1 MAGVSKHSRPSTMG
15 WGQRALLALLSLVVV
30 VAGVGAWRLLG
41 DRGGTDEVLPLVA
54 GAGGE
59 GATATAADDGTT
71 GNDEAG
77 DGAADEDEDGEDGD
91 GTAAPTQEPVAAGDA
106 TCGFVTVW
114 AAPAL
119 LPAVDA
125 AASRAGDDCLEY
137 AVVARGSSAAQS
149 ELRVGTAPDVWVP
162 DSLTWPALMA
172 EEGVDLEVGPSVASS
187 PVLLTGVP
195 EVIDGLAEL
204 GIDEGS
210 SWADLLTQYRDL
222 AAAGPEAPVA
232 LRVGDPRADPAS
244 MALLASTSAQ
254 LGGWTSGEGPG
265 RRLLVTLAQTAV
277 QGDPLS
283 AVRADPRS
291 LVPATEQ
298 QIGAAVEQGAPLQ
311 GLALDG
317 GSGVVRMPFVRLGD
331 PGDLTDA
338 VEALE
343 RELTGDQAAQDLA
356 GLHLRAGED
365 GAAPGVDGVPDGVGT
380 DEVEPDP
387 QEALALARTWTV
399 VAPQSRILALID
411 ISGSMAADAGDGQ
424 TRIDLTRAATQTAL
438 SVIPQQTA
446 IGLWYFATSLD
457 GDTDHVEAVPMRALN
472 QEVRSGVSQQEVLLA
487 ETEDLTVDSLTGDTG
502 LNDSLWAAYQH
513 MQAEGDAS
521 SISSVLLLTDGIND
535 DSTDGLSDD
544 EVVDLL
550 AEARESGDRPVTMV
564 LIGMGPDVDEEALD
578 RLASAAGG
586 ESFVLRDPRELPQVF
601 VDVVARRAAG

>member
-1 MAGVSKHSRPSTMG
+1 M
-15 WGQRALLALLSLVVV
+15 
-30 VAGVGAWRLLG
+30 
-41 DRGGTDEVLPLVA
+41 
-54 GAGGE
+54 
-59 GATATAADDGTT
+59 
-71 GNDEAG
+71 
-77 DGAADEDEDGEDGD
+77 
-91 GTAAPTQEPVAAGDA
+91 
-106 TCGFVTVW
+106 TVW

-125 AASRAGDDCLEY
+125 AATRAGDDCLEY
-137 AVVARGSSAAQS
+137 AVVARGSGAAQS
-149 ELRVGTAPDVWVP
+149 ELRAGTAPDVWVP
-162 DSLTWPALMA
+162 DSLAWPALVA
-172 EEGVDLEVGPSVASS
+172 EEGVQLEVGPTLASS

-195 EVIDGLAEL
+195 EAVEGLAGL

-210 SWADLLTQYRDL
+210 TWADLLGQYQQL
-222 AAAGPEAPVA
+222 AAAGPDAPVA
-232 LRVGDPRADPAS
+232 LRVGDPRVDPAS

-298 QIGAAVEQGAPLQ
+298 QIGTAVEQGAPLQ
-311 GLALDG
+311 GLALAG

-331 PGDLTDA
+331 PGELADA
-338 VEALE
+338 VDALE

-356 GLHLRAGED
+356 ELHLRAGAD
-365 GAAPGVDGVPDGVGT
+365 GPAPGVRGVPEDLTT
-380 DEVEPDP
+380 DQAEADP
-387 QEALALARTWTV
+387 QETLALARTWTV

-411 ISGSMAADAGDGQ
+411 VSGSMAADAGDGQ

-446 IGLWYFATSLD
+446 IGLWWFATSLD

-472 QEVRSGVSQQEVLLA
+472 QEVRSGVTQQEALLA
-487 ETEDLTVDSLTGDTG
+487 ETEDLTVDSLRGDTG

-535 DSTDGLSDD
+535 DSTGGLSDD
-544 EVVDLL
+544 EVVELL
-550 AEARESGDRPVTMV
+550 TQARESGDRPVTVV
-564 LIGMGPDVDEEALD
+564 LIGMGPDVDEEALA

-586 ESFVLRDPRELPQVF
+586 ESFVLSDPRELPQVF